1 MAHVAVM
8 RERIVALLAPALR
21 VPDAVVVDAT
31 LGLGGHA
38 AALLAEL
45 PDVRLVGIDRDP
57 EALARSTARLAA
69 FADRTTFVHAVY
81 DELPAVLAGLGLPAV
96 QGILMDLGV
105 SSMQLDDVDR
115 GFSYRRAAPLDM
127 RMDPGN
133 GPSAAEVV
141 NSYDVRDLARVI
153 GRYGEER
160 FAARVAAA
168 IVRARPIASTVELA
182 ETVRAAIPAATR
194 RTGGHPATRTFQA
207 LRIEVNG
214 ELDALA
220 RAVPAAVRALAVQGR
235 LAVLSYHSLEDRI
248 VKRTF
253 AAGTTVDLPPD
264 LPVPAADVVPE
275 LRALTRGAER
285 PPSGEVEDNPRAASA
300 RLRAVERLRVAA

>member
-1 MAHVAVM
+1 MAHVPVM

-21 VPDAVVVDAT
+21 APAAVVVDCT

-45 PDVRLVGIDRDP
+45 PDVRLVGIDRDA
-57 EALARSTARLAA
+57 EALTRSTARLAA

-81 DELPAVLAGLGLPAV
+81 DELPTILEGLGLPAV

-105 SSMQLDDVDR
+105 SSLQLDEAGR
-115 GFSYRRAAPLDM
+115 GFSYRNEAPLDM
-127 RMDPGN
+127 RMDPARGR
-133 GPSAAEVV
+133 SAADVV
-141 NSYDVRDLARVI
+141 NTYDVRDLARVI

-160 FAARVAAA
+160 FASRVAAA
-168 IVRARPIASTVELA
+168 IVRARPIASTVQLA

-220 RAVPAAVRALAVQGR
+220 RAVPAAVSALAVQGR

-253 AAGTTVDLPPD
+253 AAGTTVDLPD
-264 LPVPAADVVPE
+264 ELPVPAAEVVPE

-285 PPSGEVEDNPRAASA
+285 PSAAEVEDNPRATSA
-300 RLRAVERLRVAA
+300 RLRAVERLRAAA

>member
-1 MAHVAVM
+1 MAHVPVM

-21 VPDAVVVDAT
+21 EPEAVVVDCT

-38 AALLAEL
+38 AALLAAL
-45 PDVRLVGIDRDP
+45 PAVRLVGIDRDAD
-57 EALARSTARLAA
+57 ALTRSTARLAA

-81 DELPAVLAGLGLPAV
+81 DELPDILAGLGLPAV

-105 SSMQLDDVDR
+105 SSLQLDDAVR
-115 GFSYRRAAPLDM
+115 GFSYRQDAPLDM
-127 RMDPGN
+127 RMDTSR

-160 FAARVAAA
+160 FAARVAQA
-168 IVRARPIASTVELA
+168 IVRARPIASTGQLA
-182 ETVRAAIPAATR
+182 ETVKAAIPAATR

-220 RAVPAAVRALAVQGR
+220 RAVPAAIKALTVQGR

-248 VKRTF
+248 VKKAF
-253 AAGTTVDLPPD
+253 ATGTTAALPAD
-264 LPVPAADVVPE
+264 LPVPAADAVPE

-285 PPSGEVEDNPRAASA
+285 PSPDEVADNPRAASA
-300 RLRAVERLRVAA
+300 RLRAVERIRDAA